1 MGRRAGGRSM
11 ASERSAAVAAT
22 PGTHRLPR
30 GLNEVFNQK
39 ARDLRR
45 GQDPLLIPR
54 SQVRSLP
61 GPFTIAPL
69 CGNRISMRVRRA
81 HRCRECAWC
90 ACTVRARE
98 TGGIARD
105 CRRLQS
111 DPGAARA
118 SQKSADARKL
128 WPRQLQR
135 PTMAHSRQHG
145 ASCHA
150 RAGDWLP
157 QPTRPSHWP
166 LSADRSPGTNASRK
180 RSRRDRSRVAC

>member
-1 MGRRAGGRSM
+1 M
-11 ASERSAAVAAT
+11 ASERSAAVAAP

-39 ARDLRR
+39 ARDLLR

-69 CGNRISMRVRRA
+69 CGNRKSMRVRRA

-135 PTMAHSRQHG
+135 PNDG
-145 ASCHA
+145 AQPSTRCQ
-150 RAGDWLP
+150 LP
-157 QPTRPSHWP
+157 CPRGRLVAAANTPKPLAWP